1 MYKLQMTSINLF
13 IQIINNLNHIC
24 FVLNKNFYLLIY
36 DVIVTV
42 QTIAF
47 ISYEKREDNNVN
59 IK

>member
-1 MYKLQMTSINLF
+1 MYRLQMTLINLF
-13 IQIINNLNHIC
+13 IQIINNLNYMC

>member
-1 MYKLQMTSINLF
+1 M
-13 IQIINNLNHIC
+13 C

-36 DVIVTV
+36 DVIATV

>member
-1 MYKLQMTSINLF
+1 MYRLQMTLINLF
-13 IQIINNLNHIC
+13 IQIINNLNYMC

-36 DVIVTV
+36 DVIATV